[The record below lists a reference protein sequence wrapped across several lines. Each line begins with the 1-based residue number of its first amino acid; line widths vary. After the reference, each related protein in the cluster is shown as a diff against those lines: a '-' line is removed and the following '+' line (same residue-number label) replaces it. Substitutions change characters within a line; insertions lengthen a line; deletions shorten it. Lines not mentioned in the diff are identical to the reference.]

1 MSVVRKA
8 SAGFLRRH
16 PWQLGLAVLGIT
28 SGVAVII
35 AVDLANGSARLAF
48 LESLATMTGRAT
60 HQLVGGPA
68 GVDETLYTALRT
80 QHGYTDLAPVVEAD
94 AVLADTGG
102 ERVLTLFG
110 ADLFAERAL
119 RDYRFNLGDTSGD
132 FEDLFDR
139 FLTDPS
145 SVVVAEQTAEQLGL
159 RPGESFTVLVRG
171 RERRASLAATFAA
184 HGRLGAYLLADIA
197 TAQEWLDAPGRLSR
211 IDLRLDEEQIAPL
224 TALLPAGHRLLPA
237 AGRTRSTLEMTDAFL
252 LNLNAMSLL
261 ALIVGLFLIYN
272 SAGFLVLQ
280 RRPLIGTLR
289 ALGVT
294 RRQILLL
301 ILGEAA
307 VLGAIGGLVGVL
319 LGTWLG
325 EQLLFFVTQ
334 SINDLYFRLAVSGV
348 RPGALT
354 PIKGL
359 AAGVAAALIA
369 AAVPALE
376 AAGYPPRLTLARSTL
391 EGKAGRA
398 LPRIAAAGLVLIAL
412 ALATLLASDT
422 SLPAGLT
429 ALLLLI
435 LGFALIV
442 PWIVTQLAALLAPL
456 AARFGGVTARL
467 AVAGIATSLS
477 RTGVAVTAL
486 AVAVSATI
494 GVSVMVDSFRTSVKT
509 WLERTLS
516 ADVYLGLPSGGI
528 DRGLIEAVTA
538 HDRVAAYSTSR
549 RSLLFAGGRPIRLIA
564 IRMAPGS
571 YGGIDILDAD
581 PAAVWP
587 RWQHE
592 DAVLVSEP
600 YAYRNGIGRGD
611 AVTLP
616 TEAGRRRFLV
626 LATFQSY
633 DINGSGVLMSRSVFD
648 RHWTDSRIDS
658 LGLYLDDAG
667 RADEFVADLETLAQR
682 FEQRVFANSNADIRE
697 LSLSIFDRTFI
708 ITDILYW
715 LTVGVAIVGIFG
727 AMFALQLER
736 ARELGLLRSLGMT
749 RAELSGNVAVQTGT
763 IGALAGLAA
772 IPLGLAMA
780 WVLIE
785 VINRRAFGWRIAL
798 DVAPDFVAGGVL
810 LAIAAALVGGAYPA
824 WRAGNTQAALAMREE

>member
-1 MSVVRKA
+1 MSTVLKA

-48 LESLATMTGRAT
+48 LESLETMTGRAT

-94 AVLADTGG
+94 AVLADTDG

-171 RERRASLAATFAA
+171 RERQASLAATFAE
-184 HGRLGAYLLADIA
+184 HGRLGAYLLTDIA

-224 TALLPAGHRLLPA
+224 TALLPDDNRLLPA
-237 AGRTRSTLEMTDAFL
+237 ASRTRSTLEMTDAFM

-272 SAGFLVLQ
+272 SAGFTVLQ

-294 RRQILLL
+294 RRQVLLL

-334 SINDLYFRLAVSGV
+334 SINDLYFRLAVSSV
-348 RPGALT
+348 RLGALT
-354 PIKGL
+354 LIKGL

-398 LPRIAAAGLVLIAL
+398 LPRLAAAGLVLIAF
-412 ALATLLASDT
+412 ALATLIASDT

-456 AARFGGVTARL
+456 ADRLGGVTARL
-467 AVAGIATSLS
+467 AVAGIAASLS

-486 AVAVSATI
+486 AIAVSATI

-538 HDRVAAYSTSR
+538 HDRVEAYSTSR
-549 RSLLFAGGRPIRLIA
+549 RSLLFDGGRPIRLIA

-600 YAYRNGIGRGD
+600 YAYRNSIGD

-616 TEAGRRRFLV
+616 TEAGRRRFIV

-633 DINGSGVLMSRSVFD
+633 DINGSGVLMNRSVFD

-658 LGLYLDDAG
+658 LGLYLGDAG
-667 RADEFVADLETLAQR
+667 RADEFVADLKTLARR
-682 FEQRVFANSNADIRE
+682 FDQHVFANSNASIRE

-749 RAELSGNVAVQTGT
+749 RSELSGNIAVQTGT

-785 VINRRAFGWRIAL
+785 VINRRAFGWRIAI
-798 DVAPDFVAGGVL
+798 DVAPGFVAGGVL

>member
-1 MSVVRKA
+1 MSAVLKA

-48 LESLATMTGRAT
+48 LESLETMTGRAT

-94 AVLADTGG
+94 AVLADSDG

-171 RERRASLAATFAA
+171 RERQASLAATFAE
-184 HGRLGAYLLADIA
+184 HGRLGAYLLTDIA

-224 TALLPAGHRLLPA
+224 TALLPDDNRLLPA
-237 AGRTRSTLEMTDAFL
+237 ASRTRSTLEMTDAFM

-272 SAGFLVLQ
+272 SAGFTVLQ

-294 RRQILLL
+294 RRQVLLL

-334 SINDLYFRLAVSGV
+334 SINDLYFRLAVSSV
-348 RPGALT
+348 RLGALT

-391 EGKAGRA
+391 EAKAGRA
-398 LPRIAAAGLVLIAL
+398 LPRLAAAGLVLIAL
-412 ALATLLASDT
+412 ALATLIASDT

-456 AARFGGVTARL
+456 ADRLGGVTARL
-467 AVAGIATSLS
+467 AVAGIAASLS

-538 HDRVAAYSTSR
+538 HDRVEAYSTSR
-549 RSLLFAGGRPIRLIA
+549 RSLLFDGGRPIRLIA
-564 IRMAPGS
+564 MRMAPGS

-600 YAYRNGIGRGD
+600 YAYRNGIGD

-616 TEAGRRRFLV
+616 TEAGRRRFIV

-633 DINGSGVLMSRSVFD
+633 DINGSGVLMNRSVFD

-658 LGLYLDDAG
+658 LGLYLGDAG
-667 RADEFVADLETLAQR
+667 RADEFVADLKTLARR
-682 FEQRVFANSNADIRE
+682 FDQHVFANSNASIRE

-749 RAELSGNVAVQTGT
+749 RSELSGNVAVQTGT

-785 VINRRAFGWRIAL
+785 VINRRAFGWRIAI
-798 DVAPDFVAGGVL
+798 DVAPGFVAGGVL